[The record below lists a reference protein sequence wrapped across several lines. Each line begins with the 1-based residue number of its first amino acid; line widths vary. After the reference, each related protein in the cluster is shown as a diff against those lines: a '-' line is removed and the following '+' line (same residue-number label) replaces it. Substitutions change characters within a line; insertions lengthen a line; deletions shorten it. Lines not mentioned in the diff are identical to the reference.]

1 MTSEDHHVIVEI
13 GKLLKGKFPDLT
25 GYIRFDMCKVTE
37 KVEGTVHYS
46 NIKGKP

>member
-1 MTSEDHHVIVEI
+1 MTSEDHHVIIEI
-13 GKLLKGKFPDLT
+13 GKLLKSKFPDLT